1 MKPIWIGVFAGT
13 ALAVGSLVMT
23 LDAVR
28 GDAATPP
35 SRAIDVVGAGTIVDV
50 LTATEKFESSSPG
63 KGRRHGTGQGED
75 PTVSS
80 RSAEEATLAGVDWL
94 ASVQGNNGGWGQ
106 DGGGN
111 SFVRE
116 GENLESNGN
125 DLANTAVAVLALV
138 EAGHTPHSGKHSAVV
153 KRGLDF
159 VLHQVEE
166 SPEEGLAVSSITGS
180 QIQRKLGPYIPT
192 FLTARLLAEIDGEMK
207 DPKLNKRIH
216 AGLQKCV
223 RKIEQNQESDGS
235 WNVSGGWAPILGT
248 SIASRSLAIAKDKKV
263 EVSETVM
270 ARVDNYTKRSAKGV
284 VAPVAA
290 ARASGLGDGFSSREV
305 ESALAGDSS
314 SAGVALYKG
323 GQVLEQ
329 LSRTEEDREKN
340 ADEIDA
346 ISGQIANGRF
356 VRGFGSMGGEE
367 YFSYLNI
374 SDGLRRAGGEEWDK
388 WNGNIKTQLAR
399 MQNEEGSWAGHHCIT
414 GRVAVTSA
422 AVLTLLADA
431 QPLDDAAVL
440 PTSN

>member
-1 MKPIWIGVFAGT
+1 M
-13 ALAVGSLVMT
+13 
-23 LDAVR
+23 
-28 GDAATPP
+28 
-35 SRAIDVVGAGTIVDV
+35 
-50 LTATEKFESSSPG
+50 
-63 KGRRHGTGQGED
+63 
-75 PTVSS
+75 
-80 RSAEEATLAGVDWL
+80 
-94 ASVQGNNGGWGQ
+94 
-106 DGGGN
+106 
-111 SFVRE
+111 
-116 GENLESNGN
+116 
-125 DLANTAVAVLALV
+125 
-138 EAGHTPHSGKHSAVV
+138 
-153 KRGLDF
+153 
-159 VLHQVEE
+159 
-166 SPEEGLAVSSITGS
+166 
-180 QIQRKLGPYIPT
+180 
-192 FLTARLLAEIDGEMK
+192 
-207 DPKLNKRIH
+207 
-216 AGLQKCV
+216 

-340 ADEIDA
+340 ADEIAA

-367 YFSYLNI
+367 YFPYLNI

>member
-1 MKPIWIGVFAGT
+1 M
-13 ALAVGSLVMT
+13 
-23 LDAVR
+23 
-28 GDAATPP
+28 
-35 SRAIDVVGAGTIVDV
+35 
-50 LTATEKFESSSPG
+50 
-63 KGRRHGTGQGED
+63 
-75 PTVSS
+75 
-80 RSAEEATLAGVDWL
+80 
-94 ASVQGNNGGWGQ
+94 
-106 DGGGN
+106 
-111 SFVRE
+111 
-116 GENLESNGN
+116 
-125 DLANTAVAVLALV
+125 
-138 EAGHTPHSGKHSAVV
+138 V
-153 KRGLDF
+153 KRGLEF
-159 VLHQVEE
+159 VLHQVEA

-192 FLTARLLAEIDGEMK
+192 FLTARLLAEIDGEMT

-263 EVSETVM
+263 EVSETVL
-270 ARVDNYTKRSAKGV
+270 ARVNNYTKQSAKAV
-284 VAPVAA
+284 AAPVAA
-290 ARASGLGDGFSSREV
+290 ARASGGSFSSREV
-305 ESALAGDSS
+305 ESALSADSS

-323 GQVLEQ
+323 AQVLEQ

-340 ADEIDA
+340 ADEIAA
-346 ISGQIANGRF
+346 ISGQITNGRF

-374 SDGLRRAGGEEWDK
+374 SDGLRRAGGEEWEK

-422 AVLTLLADA
+422 AVLTLLAD
-431 QPLDDAAVL
+431 QHPLDDAVVL
-440 PTSN
+440 PTRN

>member
-1 MKPIWIGVFAGT
+1 MRPIWIGVFAVA

-23 LDAVR
+23 LDEVR
-28 GDAATPP
+28 GDAAKPAKTIET
-35 SRAIDVVGAGTIVDV
+35 AGAETIVDV
-50 LTATEKFESSSPG
+50 LTAAETIEVSPQQ
-63 KGRRHGTGQGED
+63 HEA
-75 PTVSS
+75 PPVST
-80 RSAEEATLAGVDWL
+80 RSPAEATLAGIDWL

-106 DGGGN
+106 DGGET
-111 SFVRE
+111 SFVRA

-138 EAGHTPHSGKHSAVV
+138 EAGHTPDSGRHRAVV
-153 KRGLDF
+153 KRGLEF
-159 VLHQVEE
+159 VLHQVEA
-166 SPEEGLAVSSITGS
+166 SPQEGFAVSSITGT

-207 DPKLNKRIH
+207 DPKLNERVR
-216 AGLQKCV
+216 AGLEKCV

-248 SIASRSLAIAKDKKV
+248 SMASRGLAIAKDKRV
-263 EVSETVM
+263 VVSETVL
-270 ARVDNYTKRSAKGV
+270 ARVDDYTRQSAKALAEPAG
-284 VAPVAA
+284 
-290 ARASGLGDGFSSREV
+290 ARVRGLGGGVSSRSF
-305 ESALAGDSS
+305 ESALAADAS

-323 GQVLEQ
+323 AQVLEQ
-329 LSRTEEDREKN
+329 LSRTEEDRERN
-340 ADEIDA
+340 ADEIA
-346 ISGQIANGRF
+346 AVTGQLANGRF

-374 SDGLRRAGGEEWDK
+374 SDSLRRTGGEEWETWDGK
-388 WNGNIKTQLAR
+388 IKTQLVR

-422 AVLTLLADA
+422 AVLTLLAGQ
-431 QPLDDAAVL
+431 QPLGDAVVL